1 MLLKLFGGLFLLL
14 LILIIRVLSILPIFR
29 RPKIHKKNTNEQ
41 VRVLSVLG
49 SGGHTPEMLKLL
61 ETLFIG
67 EERNYQISF
76 VIASSDKTSQHKA
89 KAFSKK
95 FKEKFGIDDIQIYL
109 VPRSRKVGQ
118 SYFSSIF
125 TTLYASFFSF
135 KIVVLENPK
144 LVLCNGPGTC
154 VPIALAAFLLR
165 IISIKFIDVIY
176 IESIARVKR
185 LSLSGRIL
193 YPIAD
198 RFIVQWESLTSK
210 YKKVEYIGRLI

>member
-1 MLLKLFGGLFLLL
+1 M
-14 LILIIRVLSILPIFR
+14 
-29 RPKIHKKNTNEQ
+29 NTNEQ
-41 VRVLSVLG
+41 VRVLYVLG

-76 VIASSDKTSQHKA
+76 VIASSDKTSQHKV

-95 FKEKFGIDDIQIYL
+95 IKEKFGIDAIQIYL

-125 TTLYASFFSF
+125 KTLYASFFSF

-144 LVLCNGPGTC
+144 LILCNGPGTC

-165 IISIKFIDVIY
+165 IIAIKFIDVIY

>member
-1 MLLKLFGGLFLLL
+1 MLKLIGALFLLL
-14 LILIIRVLSILPIFR
+14 LALIIRVLSVLPIFH
-29 RPKIHKKNTNEQ
+29 RPKIHKKNANEQ
-41 VRVLSVLG
+41 IRVLSVLG
-49 SGGHTPEMLKLL
+49 SGGHTAEMLKLL

-67 EERNYQISF
+67 EKRNYKITF
-76 VIASSDKTSQHKA
+76 VIASSDKNSQHKA
-89 KAFSKK
+89 KAFSTK
-95 FKEKFGIDDIQIYL
+95 FKEKFGIDDIKVHL

-118 SYFSSIF
+118 SYLSSIF

-154 VPIALAAFLLR
+154 VPIALSAFLLR
-165 IISIKFIDVIY
+165 IIAIKFIDIIY
-176 IESIARVKR
+176 IESIARVKH

-198 RFIVQWESLTSK
+198 RFIVQWESLASK